1 MDAQLQADLNNIIAK
16 LRKLEPTLNSGPI
29 KRNLAIASKPLVQAV
44 KAATPVGTK
53 EHSRYSKGVKV
64 ATYKPGNLKRSM
76 QVLRFRRA
84 KNAVFVG
91 PKLGG
96 VRVDGYYAHIV
107 EGRRPFFMPV
117 IDAMASSVLSEAVAL
132 FKKDIENFGA
142 KQGFK

>member
-1 MDAQLQADLNNIIAK
+1 MDAQLQADLNNVIAR
-16 LRKLEPTLNSGPI
+16 LRKLEPTLQSGPV
-29 KRNLAIASKPLVQAV
+29 KRNLAEAAKPLVQAV

-76 QVLRFRRA
+76 QTLRFRKS

-107 EGRRPFFMPV
+107 EGRRPFFSPV
-117 IDAMASSVLSEAVAL
+117 VDAIAPSVLRTAVEL
-132 FKKDIENFGA
+132 FKRDVEA
-142 KQGFK
+142 YAQKQGFK

>member
-1 MDAQLQADLNNIIAK
+1 MDAQLQSDLNAVISR
-16 LRKLEPTLNSGPI
+16 LRKLEPTLQSGPV
-29 KRNLAIASKPLVQAV
+29 KRNLANAARPLVQAI

-53 EHSRYSKGVKV
+53 EHSRYSRGVKV

-76 QVLRFRRA
+76 QTLRFRRA

-96 VRVDGYYAHIV
+96 VRADGYYAHTV
-107 EGRRPFFMPV
+107 EGRRPFFAPV
-117 IDAMASSVLSEAVAL
+117 VNAMAPAVLKAAIEL
-132 FKKDIENFGA
+132 FKRDVDNFGQ

>member
-1 MDAQLQADLNNIIAK
+1 MDAQLQADLNNVIGR
-16 LRKLEPTLNSGPI
+16 LRKLEPTLQAGPV
-29 KRNLAIASKPLVQAV
+29 KRNLATAAKPLVQAV

-53 EHSRYSKGVKV
+53 EHSRYSRGVKV

-76 QVLRFRRA
+76 QTLRFRRS

-96 VRVDGYYAHIV
+96 ARADGYYAHIV
-107 EGRRPFFMPV
+107 EGRRPFFTPV
-117 IDAMASSVLSEAVAL
+117 VNAMAPSVLKTAIEL
-132 FKKDIENFGA
+132 FKQDIDSFGQ